1 MDTKE
6 ENTGWNP
13 SYTISSLLLQ
23 IQNFLCEPD
32 MHGHIP
38 SKYKIDQLMDSMNNY
53 QRSFKIEND
62 KGEQEIITHT
72 WNKPYPEMYV
82 KKEND
87 KNSENDL
94 KNEENKDKNFL
105 KIQQIKENLTCF
117 MIKLNYIDD
126 PDILLGYRIIQIKT
140 GKDKIELYPIPEL
153 LTYDGFVAQI
163 GKQDY
168 KLDFYFDVK
177 FKAANNQFYNYWV
190 PIYIL

>member
-32 MHGHIP
+32 IHGHIP

-87 KNSENDL
+87 KNSENDG
-94 KNEENKDKNFL
+94 KKEENKDKNFL

-117 MIKLNYIDD
+117 MLKLNYIDD
-126 PDILLGYRIIQIKT
+126 PDILLGYPIIQIKT